1 MVACESIGMKALVFD
16 DFTVR
21 VVSVIFMQSEGFK
34 KDVYLF
40 ENIKN
45 LGTEKIN
52 SLIGVFII
60 QPSDES
66 IKKINILLKTPV
78 FKEYHI
84 CRLNF

>member
-1 MVACESIGMKALVFD
+1 MKGLVFD
-16 DFTVR
+16 DVTVR
-21 VVSVIFMQSEGFK
+21 VVSMVYMQSEGFK

-45 LGTEKIN
+45 LGNEKIN
-52 SLIGVFII
+52 SLIGVFVL

-66 IKKINILLKTPV
+66 IRKLNILVKTPV

-84 CRLNF
+84 CRLLHS